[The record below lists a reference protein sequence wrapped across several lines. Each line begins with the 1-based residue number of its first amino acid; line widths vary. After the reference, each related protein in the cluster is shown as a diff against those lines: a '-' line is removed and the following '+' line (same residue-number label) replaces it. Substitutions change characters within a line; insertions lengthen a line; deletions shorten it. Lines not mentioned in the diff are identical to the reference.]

1 MTKLQAPVGSK
12 GAWVLA
18 KIVAT
23 VAGNETFRLV
33 KEGGVRWW
41 ARSIGNDNIPRV
53 CSQAE

>member
-1 MTKLQAPVGSK
+1 LATKTPEESK
-12 GAWVLA
+12 GEWDLA
-18 KIVAT
+18 KIVAP
-23 VAGNETFRLV
+23 VPGNEAFRPA